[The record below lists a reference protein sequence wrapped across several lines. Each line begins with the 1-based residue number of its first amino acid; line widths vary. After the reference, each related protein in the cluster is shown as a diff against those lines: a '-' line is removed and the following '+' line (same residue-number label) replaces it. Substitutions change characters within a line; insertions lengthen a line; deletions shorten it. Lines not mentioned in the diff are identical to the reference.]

1 MKKLF
6 FPVLAYIFGVHR
18 RYSTNS
24 WYSNPRLKWLNV
36 GIVCNDFGDTIS
48 AGAVNGEFFVKI
60 IRYRCV
66 LILKRIADFVEKIN
80 DL

>member
-18 RYSTNS
+18 RYSANS
-24 WYSNPRLKWLNV
+24 WYSSPTLKWLNIA
-36 GIVCNDFGDTIS
+36 IVHNDFGDSVS
-48 AGAVNGEFFVKI
+48 AGAVNGELFVKI
-60 IRYRCV
+60 IEHRFN

>member
-48 AGAVNGEFFVKI
+48 AGAVNKELFVKI
-60 IRYRCV
+60 VEHRV
-66 LILKRIADFVEKIN
+66 NSILKGIASFVEKIN